1 MTAPS
6 WPSPFSGPVAAASVA
21 RRASASARSLRLDSS
36 HESRRRFT
44 KALVG
49 HAPAPRH
56 VVVGEAPGRLAHLFR
71 KTLVPIRARVRS
83 GEQFFH
89 DLPALAPELRERA
102 PHAPARSSAT
112 MWGDSRRGQWGTKDK
127 RASRERKRRAG
138 AGRAVADQRYPRPK
152 PRPQRRSHGRIR
164 AVGAVHDVLVRELVE
179 RGHAAAIFD
188 LHA

>member
-36 HESRRRFT
+36 HETRRQLAQAR
-44 KALVG
+44 VG

-89 DLPALAPELRERA
+89 DRPALALERRERA
-102 PHAPARSSAT
+102 RHVLARLAACPIA
-112 MWGDSRRGQWGTKDK
+112 
-127 RASRERKRRAG
+127 RA
-138 AGRAVADQRYPRPK
+138 
-152 PRPQRRSHGRIR
+152 RI
-164 AVGAVHDVLVRELVE
+164 L
-179 RGHAAAIFD
+179 
-188 LHA
+188 